1 MVDKFVSK
9 VKELFTNVKSSE
21 SVQKTVESEK
31 ATASDLGES
40 AQKLAGEASDK
51 AKATA
56 HEVGDKAR
64 AEASGFADRAKARAH
79 GDDIETGPASTAET
93 ASGKVKQAAS
103 DVGSKTEDATD
114 NHTSAADHVVER
126 SKSDVTRS

>member
-21 SVQKTVESEK
+21 SVQKTVESAK

-40 AQKLAGEASDK
+40 AQKLAGEAADK
-51 AKATA
+51 
-56 HEVGDKAR
+56 
-64 AEASGFADRAKARAH
+64 AKARAH
-79 GDDIETGPASTAET
+79 GDDIESGPASTAET

-114 NHTSAADHVVER
+114 DLTSAADHVVER
-126 SKSDVTRS
+126 SKSDVTRN